1 MPITQ
6 KCIEVT
12 DADVKRLEEEE
23 YDDYVKKYKKEHGNN
38 VEGLEKKREYADKQ
52 REAIIAACKSDVLIL
67 TGGPGTGKTTTVNGI
82 IKMLKKHGLSVLC
95 AAPTGRAAKRM
106 EGATHHKSST
116 IHRTLEVKSEG
127 SHGFKFSK
135 NETSLWKETL

>member
-1 MPITQ
+1 M
-6 KCIEVT
+6 T

-82 IKMLKKHGLSVLC
+82 IKMLKNAWVISIVCSSDRTCGK
-95 AAPTGRAAKRM
+95 TYGR
-106 EGATHHKSST
+106 SN
-116 IHRTLEVKSEG
+116 IP
-127 SHGFKFSK
+127 
-135 NETSLWKETL
+135 

>member
-1 MPITQ
+1 M
-6 KCIEVT
+6 T

-95 AAPTGRAAKRM
+95 AAPTGRAAKRISFCLLCFLLFCSFFLNSFLFLFCIYNM
-106 EGATHHKSST
+106 PD
-116 IHRTLEVKSEG
+116 
-127 SHGFKFSK
+127 
-135 NETSLWKETL
+135 